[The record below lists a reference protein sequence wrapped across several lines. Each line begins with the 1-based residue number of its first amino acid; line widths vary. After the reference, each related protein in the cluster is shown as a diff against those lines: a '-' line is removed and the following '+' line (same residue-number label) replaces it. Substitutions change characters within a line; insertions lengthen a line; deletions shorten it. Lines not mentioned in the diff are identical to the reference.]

1 MFIVQCLIV
10 AILAGLLR
18 WDGRVFGQCLTE
30 TPLCAGLLVGIVLG
44 DPYTGLI
51 MGGSLQLVF
60 LGIVGIGGATPPD
73 STVGAV
79 MGTFYAIQTG
89 MDAQAVIAL
98 AMPISILGQFLGILS
113 RVINARFNGVI
124 DEAAAAGNTK
134 KIDHALWGGA
144 WVFFILTAVPVF
156 AGCYWG
162 ADAVEAVVNA
172 LPTVIIDGLSRSSS
186 LLPALGMALLM
197 NFLFDKNYAPYL
209 FLGFALNAFLGL
221 STLGC
226 TFIGAVIAVVI
237 YNNSRRELA

>member
-51 MGGSLQLVF
+51 MGG
-60 LGIVGIGGATPPD
+60 ATPPD

-89 MDAQAVIAL
+89 MDAEAVIAL

>member
-44 DPYTGLI
+44 DT
-51 MGGSLQLVF
+51 
-60 LGIVGIGGATPPD
+60 D

-89 MDAQAVIAL
+89 MDAEAVIAL

-226 TFIGAVIAVVI
+226 TFIGAIIAVVI